1 MKYRTDKG
9 AEVGRLIATLGRL
22 GRHMAAL
29 PESAEPIEDA
39 AATEVPQDSAMATE
53 QNETTASTLKAAP
66 VTKDAGAAN
75 KKKKKGKK

>member
-29 PESAEPIEDA
+29 PETAEPIEDA
-39 AATEVPQDSAMATE
+39 AAEAPQDAAMATE
-53 QNETTASTLKAAP
+53 QNETVTTTAKAAA
-66 VTKDAGAAN
+66 VAKDAGAAS